1 MKAPIGVNS
10 QSTLTHSAAASAA
23 NVHDK
28 HALPHLL
35 HWAET
40 RVWGDSAYQS
50 QGELI
55 RAKAQRAKDFTKE
68 RYRGLRKNAHRLFVP
83 CALANWFIGRRYLL
97 RLQGAWSVRRAG
109 NPALRPARNQ

>member
-10 QSTLTHSAAASAA
+10 QSTLTHSVAASAA

-55 RAKAQRAKDFTKE
+55 RAKAQRAKDSTHRHNRYPGGVDQCERQKNQTKS
-68 RYRGLRKNAHRLFVP
+68 A
-83 CALANWFIGRRYLL
+83 
-97 RLQGAWSVRRAG
+97 VRAKVEHVFAIIKLKFG
-109 NPALRPARNQ
+109 NTLVR